1 MSALRKKIAEKKA
14 NSEAEKKPPAPL
26 PPPPLP
32 PPPAQ
37 QDHSEESRLAAAPSP
52 ASTLPPPPPPPVSKA
67 IPRPSNSSG
76 MKQGWLSK
84 GLLYPEGSSEAAP
97 KMWRATDAAER
108 PKVFQVLSTADE
120 YEVCGD
126 FSAAG
131 RFIGKEDFR
140 VTRDGLRLR
149 IQGNPN
155 EDPQSLVA
163 GLDEV
168 VTLPIDAAFE
178 GMSAEY
184 TKTFALSIRIP
195 RSREVQELLAQLS
208 IEEREAIEARLA
220 DPLVEPLLHELP
232 AAADAPVYEAATG
245 ASASNTNES
254 GGAGAGASLARADG
268 APANA
273 AANEPPQLPAEV
285 SAVRAAEAV
294 DDGDAADAA

>member
-14 NSEAEKKPPAPL
+14 NSEAEKKPPAPP

-67 IPRPSNSSG
+67 TPRPSNSSG
-76 MKQGWLSK
+76 LKQGWLSK

-108 PKVFQVLSTADE
+108 PKVFQVLSTPDD

-155 EDPQSLVA
+155 DDPQSLVA

-208 IEEREAIEARLA
+208 VEEREAIEARLA
-220 DPLVEPLLHELP
+220 DPPVEPLLRELP
-232 AAADAPVYEAATG
+232 AAADAPVHETATG
-245 ASASNTNES
+245 ASAVAS
-254 GGAGAGASLARADG
+254 APLAAAGASLAGADD

-273 AANEPPQLPAEV
+273 AADEPPQLPAEV
-285 SAVRAAEAV
+285 SAVRAAERTHA
-294 DDGDAADAA
+294 

>member
-1 MSALRKKIAEKKA
+1 
-14 NSEAEKKPPAPL
+14 
-26 PPPPLP
+26 
-32 PPPAQ
+32 
-37 QDHSEESRLAAAPSP
+37 
-52 ASTLPPPPPPPVSKA
+52 
-67 IPRPSNSSG
+67 

-108 PKVFQVLSTADE
+108 PKVFQVLSTPDE

-208 IEEREAIEARLA
+208 VEEREAIEARLA
-220 DPLVEPLLHELP
+220 DPPVEPLLRELP
-232 AAADAPVYEAATG
+232 AAADAPVHETATG
-245 ASASNTNES
+245 ASAVAS
-254 GGAGAGASLARADG
+254 APLAAACASLAGADD

-273 AANEPPQLPAEV
+273 AADEPPQLPAEV
-285 SAVRAAEAV
+285 SAVRAAEA
-294 DDGDAADAA
+294 DA

>member
-1 MSALRKKIAEKKA
+1 
-14 NSEAEKKPPAPL
+14 
-26 PPPPLP
+26 
-32 PPPAQ
+32 
-37 QDHSEESRLAAAPSP
+37 
-52 ASTLPPPPPPPVSKA
+52 
-67 IPRPSNSSG
+67 

-208 IEEREAIEARLA
+208 IEEREAIAAHKAAFDADQQRLA

>member
-1 MSALRKKIAEKKA
+1 
-14 NSEAEKKPPAPL
+14 
-26 PPPPLP
+26 
-32 PPPAQ
+32 
-37 QDHSEESRLAAAPSP
+37 
-52 ASTLPPPPPPPVSKA
+52 
-67 IPRPSNSSG
+67 

-220 DPLVEPLLHELP
+220 EPLLHELP